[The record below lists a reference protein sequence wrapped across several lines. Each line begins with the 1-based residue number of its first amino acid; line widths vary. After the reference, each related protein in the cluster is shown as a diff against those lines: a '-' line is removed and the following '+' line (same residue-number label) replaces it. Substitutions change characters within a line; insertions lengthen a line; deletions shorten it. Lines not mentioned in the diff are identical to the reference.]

1 MDFATL
7 LAMLDADEL
16 DRDGMRMGLSELSDL
31 SEGANA
37 RIAELEAVNNELN
50 AKYTDIAAKLW
61 EMTQA
66 QTAPAEDAEADP
78 EAEEDEEPQTDEEA
92 FGDLFD
98 NGEDD

>member
-16 DRDGMRMGLSELSDL
+16 DRDGMRMGLTELSDL

-37 RIAELEAVNNELN
+37 RIAELEAENNELN

-78 EAEEDEEPQTDEEA
+78 EEENEEPQTDEEA
-92 FGDLFD
+92 FEDLFD

>member
-37 RIAELEAVNNELN
+37 RIAELEAENNELN
-50 AKYTDIAAKLW
+50 SKYTDIAAKLW

-66 QTAPAEDAEADP
+66 QTAPAEDAVAEP
-78 EAEEDEEPQTDEEA
+78 EKEDEAPQTDEEA

>member
-16 DRDGMRMGLSELSDL
+16 DRDAMRSGMLELSDL

-37 RIAELEAVNNELN
+37 RIAELEAENNELN
-50 AKYTDIAAKLW
+50 SKYTDIAAKLW

-66 QTAPAEDAEADP
+66 QTAPADPDPADDDEPED
-78 EAEEDEEPQTDEEA
+78 DEPKTDKEA

>member
-16 DRDGMRMGLSELSDL
+16 DRDAMRSGMLELSDL

-37 RIAELEAVNNELN
+37 RIAELEAENNELN
-50 AKYTDIAAKLW
+50 SKYTDIAAKLW

-66 QTAPAEDAEADP
+66 QTAPAEDKP
-78 EAEEDEEPQTDEEA
+78 EDDEPEDDEPKTDEEE
-92 FGDLFD
+92 FGELFD
-98 NGEDD
+98 NGEDE

>member
-16 DRDGMRMGLSELSDL
+16 DRDAMRSGMLELSDL

-37 RIAELEAVNNELN
+37 RIAELEAENNELN
-50 AKYTDIAAKLW
+50 SKYTDIAAKLW
-61 EMTQA
+61 EMAQA
-66 QTAPAEDAEADP
+66 QTAPADDKPEDDEP
-78 EAEEDEEPQTDEEA
+78 EDDEPKTDEEE
-92 FGDLFD
+92 FGELFD

>member
-16 DRDGMRMGLSELSDL
+16 DRDAMRSGMLELSDL

-37 RIAELEAVNNELN
+37 RIAELEAQNNELN

-66 QTAPAEDAEADP
+66 QTAPADDTPDDDEPED
-78 EAEEDEEPQTDEEA
+78 DEPKTDEEE
-92 FGDLFD
+92 FGELFD

>member
-37 RIAELEAVNNELN
+37 RIAELEAEKNELN
-50 AKYTDIAAKLW
+50 SKYTDIAAKLW
-61 EMTQA
+61 EMTKA
-66 QTAPAEDAEADP
+66 QTAPAEDAEAEP
-78 EAEEDEEPQTDEEA
+78 EEEDEAPQTDEEA

>member
-16 DRDGMRMGLSELSDL
+16 DREAMRSGMLELSDL

-37 RIAELEAVNNELN
+37 RIAELEAENNELN
-50 AKYTDIAAKLW
+50 SKYTDIAAKLW

-66 QTAPAEDAEADP
+66 QTAPADP
-78 EAEEDEEPQTDEEA
+78 EPEEDEPEDDEPKTDEEE
-92 FGDLFD
+92 FGELFD

>member
-16 DRDGMRMGLSELSDL
+16 DRDGMRMGLTELSDL

-37 RIAELEAVNNELN
+37 RIAELEAENNELN
-50 AKYTDIAAKLW
+50 SKYTDIAAKLW

>member
-16 DRDGMRMGLSELSDL
+16 DRDGMRMGLTELSDL

-37 RIAELEAVNNELN
+37 RIAELEAENNELN
-50 AKYTDIAAKLW
+50 SKYTDIAAKLW

-66 QTAPAEDAEADP
+66 QTAAAEDEA
-78 EAEEDEEPQTDEEA
+78 PQTDEEA

>member
-16 DRDGMRMGLSELSDL
+16 DREAMRSGMLELSDL

-37 RIAELEAVNNELN
+37 RIAELEAENNELN
-50 AKYTDIAAKLW
+50 SKYTDIAAKLW

-66 QTAPAEDAEADP
+66 QTAPAEEEP
-78 EAEEDEEPQTDEEA
+78 EDEEPEDDEPKSDEEE
-92 FGDLFD
+92 FGELFD

>member
-37 RIAELEAVNNELN
+37 RIAELEAENNELN

-66 QTAPAEDAEADP
+66 QTAPAEDAEGDQ
-78 EAEEDEEPQTDEEA
+78 EEEDEAPETDEEA
-92 FGDLFD
+92 FGELFD

>member
-37 RIAELEAVNNELN
+37 RIAELEAENNELN
-50 AKYTDIAAKLW
+50 SKYTDIAAKLW

-66 QTAPAEDAEADP
+66 QTAPAEDDEAEP
-78 EAEEDEEPQTDEEA
+78 EEEDEAPQTDEEA

>member
-16 DRDGMRMGLSELSDL
+16 DREAMRSGMLELSDL

-37 RIAELEAVNNELN
+37 RIAELEAENNELN
-50 AKYTDIAAKLW
+50 SKYTDIAAKLW

-66 QTAPAEDAEADP
+66 QTAPPEDEP
-78 EAEEDEEPQTDEEA
+78 EDEEPEDNEPKSDEEE
-92 FGDLFD
+92 FGELFD